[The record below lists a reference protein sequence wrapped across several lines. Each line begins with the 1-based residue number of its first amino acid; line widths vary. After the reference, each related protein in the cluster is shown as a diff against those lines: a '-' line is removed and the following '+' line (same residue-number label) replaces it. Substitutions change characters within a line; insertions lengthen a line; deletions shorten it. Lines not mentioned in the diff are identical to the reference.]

1 MLCGGL
7 GARTPPDLAAGFYTT
22 SCHVGAR
29 KRWMTCK
36 NEGEKDFMGRNLESN
51 TTACGIKVER
61 IAIAAARNANKAVTH
76 CFKRD
81 GPCITVTRF

>member
-1 MLCGGL
+1 
-7 GARTPPDLAAGFYTT
+7 
-22 SCHVGAR
+22 V
-29 KRWMTCK
+29 K

-81 GPCITVTRF
+81 GPCITHVFLKRSVCVCNRLRR